1 MLTHGLGRLGLGLA
15 MVRYNFIYVGAS
27 SRNERIVL
35 LRLIVASYVNK
46 KGF

>member
-1 MLTHGLGRLGLGLA
+1 M
-15 MVRYNFIYVGAS
+15 GAS

-46 KGF
+46 KGFLSNSCNIDVIQ